1 MSQRRL
7 LYVMHVS
14 NMYFVR
20 YGFLKDVFCTLWMSQ
35 RRALFVIGVFKTY
48 FARYGYLKDLIS
60 ADRSE

>member
-1 MSQRRL
+1 
-7 LYVMHVS
+7 
-14 NMYFVR
+14 MYFVR